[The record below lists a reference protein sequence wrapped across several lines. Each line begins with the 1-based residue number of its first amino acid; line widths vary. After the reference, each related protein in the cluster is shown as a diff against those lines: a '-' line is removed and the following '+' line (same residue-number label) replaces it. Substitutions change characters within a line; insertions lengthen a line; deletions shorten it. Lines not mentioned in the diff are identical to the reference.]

1 MDNKLLF
8 ETISTDASQE
18 IVGGKSANCRWAA
31 ITCAHDIAL
40 AGLGTSDP
48 ASSCAYM
55 RRVCS

>member
-8 ETISTDASQE
+8 ETISTDALQE

-48 ASSCAYM
+48 ASACA
-55 RRVCS
+55 